1 MPEGLT
7 VPAWY
12 NDNNYINEKVNECN
26 NIKFGAVEGEEFT
39 PWTAETVRD
48 FIAGVNN
55 EASYSPWMGYDNF
68 VESGNAENCSPNPL
82 FNVMQ
87 YVTAKANQLNSLN
100 DGAGYG
106 DHANN
111 WTAQLV
117 LDYFNAHDITAWD
130 HFTTA
135 GQFEGVNP
143 SNAMDLS
150 EFLAKK
156 AAQCN
161 EMKFDNREDWDE
173 QAVLDYYQQHGINA
187 VMVAVSDSDPNVVAV
202 PEADQVT
209 PPVGITPWGMAT
221 MPVDV
226 ELTTGVDVMPSNDAP
241 INYVGTV
248 ANFNSTLNPNDQI
261 SGGNGNDKLTVN
273 MDGSWGGFENG
284 FVKDVPT
291 VNLVNGSEG
300 DTPFTWNAEGTTG
313 VDNYEIDGYVNLE
326 NLPQTGITVDYSNIN
341 NRGAGNALINFAST
355 GASDD
360 ALNINLGK
368 NVGWLNFQTSGV
380 ETITLNS
387 NDSAAS
393 LNTYA
398 DGMNNLVLKGD
409 AVYNIRTMTLT
420 TKSLDMSDLTSDGNF
435 VCLSRSE
442 GVNSIIGGS
451 GNDSVSVRNLT
462 PNAVIDGGD
471 GEDSVKLRS
480 SVGSFQWDMKN
491 VETLN
496 VAMAANLDI
505 EREPDANPAQAI
517 FLDGS
522 NTTGL
527 KTFGIAGGNGYAFE
541 SGAQT
546 DEARPIYFTNYK
558 MDQVDVKVT
567 GKNFVDLNIDTIK
580 NVTVNVGDGTA
591 NNEDLINGSV
601 TLLDAT
607 ALTIN
612 TTDNNAIAKSST
624 PFQAEVYAAK
634 ANNLT
639 LGTSQGSEIEITG
652 GDLSAVSNVAVSGYS
667 DVTID
672 EAAALGANAGSLRIT
687 NTQIGGVF
695 TADLAGNSAGNSS
708 LTYSGSSTNQVNL
721 TLDQN
726 YSSVNITTGVRDDV
740 LTLTVNPEG
749 QISSGTLKGTLG
761 EGNDTVIVNSSTG
774 SWTKAS
780 LDFSGLAG
788 VEKIQLNG
796 LTTQD
801 ARALVAN
808 GSIKLAE
815 GMTAGEVYGDYFAPS
830 DAEIEP
836 GVNYGNGGVTTFK
849 GTLDTSE
856 DVTIKGNSA
865 TGDAG
870 GAKIEFGGKNG
881 LNITNVGDLTINGG
895 SDTNSITGTP
905 TNITGDFIVNDAKG
919 TAADTINLTGISAT
933 GKVEIIAPEAGM
945 KNAFTATVA
954 QAGADININTNG
966 AASST
971 IGIVQPATGNVT
983 VAAQGEGKDA
993 VTLDKFEASKLEQ
1006 TLTITLNDKAQDT
1019 VTVADGTDLTGWTTS
1034 ITGAAITLA
1043 GKANLGDLSGITDST
1058 ISGGTLQLSGDL
1070 DLTKSSLNITSGVD
1084 IADGATVKVGS
1095 GFAASS
1101 VTGGTKNTGVL
1112 EIAGGTADDPAA
1124 LTGSISV
1131 QVQVDNGK
1139 FVSTKDLANFTGG
1152 IEGQEGATAAN
1163 AGTVI
1168 VTGTSNAVVLSDL
1181 NVQVADG
1188 AVLSVAGNKFG
1199 VTDGFDPFALSGAG
1213 ALKITTTD
1221 VTLNSTTPVIG
1232 TATLTIDDSITVS
1245 VAATDFATAITSDT
1259 IDGKGTLKFTG
1270 NGTAN
1275 IFSAGEDAA
1284 TFGDKLHIAVD
1295 TGATVNIGD
1304 VDALKTWVDQAAP
1317 NSISGAGTVQ
1327 FAGAADLSA
1336 FTNLP
1341 IANTATLST
1350 AGGDIT
1356 LGANIGGTP
1365 DFNLAGANNIIVD
1378 LDKGA
1383 DANTTTDLSG
1393 ITVTNFTGDVEVS
1406 LDGKDSVTL
1415 SNGNDI
1421 VTFNSTSA
1429 DVANGTKV
1437 ASFAAANDKIA
1448 LAGELAGF
1456 SYGADSKITTAVTD
1470 TPSAI
1475 GDPLANYKTL
1485 IDNTIYSLTDAGATA
1500 DTAAN
1505 IAKYFTERTDG
1516 KATTTTA
1523 NQGVLYLAADTDVV
1537 LAIKGADATT
1547 TNLWLVQNDATATVA
1562 ADEITLIG
1570 VVGGLGVDAVAATVF
1585 ESQASAGA

>member
-48 FIAGVNN
+48 FMAGVNN

-87 YVTAKANQLNSLN
+87 YVTAKAAQLNSLN

-387 NDSAAS
+387 NESAAS

-442 GVNSIIGGS
+442 GINSIIGGS

-546 DEARPIYFTNYK
+546 DKARPIYFTNYK

-591 NNEDLINGSV
+591 NNGDLINGSV

-612 TTDNNAIAKSST
+612 TTDNNAIATPST
-624 PFQAEVYAAK
+624 PFKAEVYAAK

-740 LTLTVNPEG
+740 LTLTVNPNG

-815 GMTAGEVYGDYFAPS
+815 GMTAGEVYGDSFAPS
-830 DAEIEP
+830 DAEIGP

-856 DVTIKGNSA
+856 DVTINGDSA

-881 LNITNVGDLTINGG
+881 LDIINVDNLTINGG
-895 SDTNSITGTP
+895 SDTNSITGTIASGKVQGNL
-905 TNITGDFIVNDAKG
+905 TIDNTASTVADAIGAAG
-919 TAADTINLTGISAT
+919 TAL
-933 GKVEIIAPEAGM
+933 
-945 KNAFTATVA
+945 
-954 QAGADININTNG
+954 
-966 AASST
+966 
-971 IGIVQPATGNVT
+971 T
-983 VAAQGEGKDA
+983 VAATGGVA
-993 VTLDKFEASKLEQ
+993 VTGNDVAESVFNLKVTQGA
-1006 TLTITLNDKAQDT
+1006 TATIDSGAANGATVEVAGVAGNVDVTTGAGNDT
-1019 VTVADGTDLTGWTTS
+1019 VTVAVPTQGNLDVSTGAGDDAINVSSEVQAQVPAARAAGQTLSFDGGEGTDTVTFQDKADLTGWGDAIFKNIETVGYDKTFTVDANQLGGAS
-1034 ITGAAITLA
+1034 ITSGENATKLTINDNITDMLDLSGVDKGTTEVTMGKGAQVTLGDAADTIVLGSGVDTPDALNVVIGSFAAGSAAGHDSISLDGFYSDFGFGTSVDYANHASGSASDGSNAAGTGEGSNASYDWEYTVATDGGSAITLQA
-1043 GKANLGDLSGITDST
+1043 SMNVTYQSLGSDNKIYVLDSGIVAENSAA
-1058 ISGGTLQLSGDL
+1058 
-1070 DLTKSSLNITSGVD
+1070 VAD
-1084 IADGATVKVGS
+1084 IFQG
-1095 GFAASS
+1095 SS
-1101 VTGGTKNTGVL
+1101 VGVIT
-1112 EIAGGTADDPAA
+1112 E
-1124 LTGSISV
+1124 S
-1131 QVQVDNGK
+1131 
-1139 FVSTKDLANFTGG
+1139 
-1152 IEGQEGATAAN
+1152 AT
-1163 AGTVI
+1163 
-1168 VTGTSNAVVLSDL
+1168 
-1181 NVQVADG
+1181 
-1188 AVLSVAGNKFG
+1188 
-1199 VTDGFDPFALSGAG
+1199 
-1213 ALKITTTD
+1213 
-1221 VTLNSTTPVIG
+1221 
-1232 TATLTIDDSITVS
+1232 
-1245 VAATDFATAITSDT
+1245 
-1259 IDGKGTLKFTG
+1259 
-1270 NGTAN
+1270 
-1275 IFSAGEDAA
+1275 
-1284 TFGDKLHIAVD
+1284 
-1295 TGATVNIGD
+1295 
-1304 VDALKTWVDQAAP
+1304 
-1317 NSISGAGTVQ
+1317 
-1327 FAGAADLSA
+1327 
-1336 FTNLP
+1336 
-1341 IANTATLST
+1341 
-1350 AGGDIT
+1350 
-1356 LGANIGGTP
+1356 
-1365 DFNLAGANNIIVD
+1365 
-1378 LDKGA
+1378 
-1383 DANTTTDLSG
+1383 
-1393 ITVTNFTGDVEVS
+1393 
-1406 LDGKDSVTL
+1406 
-1415 SNGNDI
+1415 
-1421 VTFNSTSA
+1421 
-1429 DVANGTKV
+1429 
-1437 ASFAAANDKIA
+1437 
-1448 LAGELAGF
+1448 
-1456 SYGADSKITTAVTD
+1456 
-1470 TPSAI
+1470 
-1475 GDPLANYKTL
+1475 
-1485 IDNTIYSLTDAGATA
+1485 AGATS
-1500 DTAAN
+1500 AAVEFDSGDN
-1505 IAKYFTERTDG
+1505 KG
-1516 KATTTTA
+1516 
-1523 NQGVLYLAADTDVV
+1523 LYLADGSDAIVGINNAD
-1537 LAIKGADATT
+1537 GG
-1547 TNLWLVQNDATATVA
+1547 TNLWYVSNGSTQGVDDLTVQ
-1562 ADEITLIG
+1562 LIG
-1570 VVGGLGVDAVAATVF
+1570 TLDGITNPTTLV
-1585 ESQASAGA
+1585 SANFA

>member
-39 PWTAETVRD
+39 PWTTETVRD
-48 FIAGVNN
+48 FMAGVNN

-87 YVTAKANQLNSLN
+87 YVAAKANQLNSLN

-150 EFLAKK
+150 EFLTKK

-161 EMKFDNREDWDE
+161 EMKFDNREDWNE
-173 QAVLDYYQQHGINA
+173 QAVLDYYQQHGLNA

-300 DTPFTWNAEGTTG
+300 DTPFTWNAGGTTG

-387 NDSAAS
+387 NESAAS

-505 EREPDANPAQAI
+505 EQEPDANPAQAI

-591 NNEDLINGSV
+591 NNGDLINGSV

-612 TTDNNAIAKSST
+612 TTDNNAIAMPST

-774 SWTKAS
+774 SWNKAS

-801 ARALVAN
+801 ARALVAD

-815 GMTAGEVYGDYFAPS
+815 GMTAGEVYGDSFAPS

-836 GVNYGNGGVTTFK
+836 GVNYGNGGETTFK
-849 GTLDTSE
+849 GPLDTSE
-856 DVTIKGNSA
+856 DVTINGDSA

-870 GAKIEFGGKNG
+870 GAFVNFGTGKND
-881 LNITNVGDLTINGG
+881 LNITNVGSLKINGG
-895 SDTNSITGTP
+895 SDTNTITGTP

-919 TAADTINLTGISAT
+919 TAADTINLTDIKAT

-971 IGIVQPATGNVT
+971 IGIVQPNAGNVT

-993 VTLDKFEASKLEQ
+993 VTLGTFAASVSKQE
-1006 TLTITLNDKAQDT
+1006 LTITLNDKAQDT
-1019 VTVADGTDLTGWTTS
+1019 VSVADGTDLTGWTTS

-1043 GKANLGDLSGITDST
+1043 GKANLGDLSGIADST

-1070 DLTKSSLNITSGVD
+1070 DLTESSLNITSGVD
-1084 IADGATVKVGS
+1084 IADGKTLTVGQGFAPEGAITGDGTLAVDGGTAEAPVDLSAVKVAADVALVINEGATVQVGANFGDASKAVGS
-1095 GFAASS
+1095 KAISGDGTLEFKADATAFETGSTISTNIKVDEGATLKLGVGWDGSYAKVISGPGAVQNGDGKAWDLIGDNALGFIGDNLTLNV
-1101 VTGGTKNTGVL
+1101 VTGGTGIKLGEVEATNVF
-1112 EIAGGTADDPAA
+1112 
-1124 LTGSISV
+1124 
-1131 QVQVDNGK
+1131 K
-1139 FVSTKDLANFTGG
+1139 VSGDGNV
-1152 IEGQEGATAAN
+1152 
-1163 AGTVI
+1163 TV
-1168 VTGTSNAVVLSDL
+1168 
-1181 NVQVADG
+1181 
-1188 AVLSVAGNKFG
+1188 
-1199 VTDGFDPFALSGAG
+1199 
-1213 ALKITTTD
+1213 
-1221 VTLNSTTPVIG
+1221 
-1232 TATLTIDDSITVS
+1232 
-1245 VAATDFATAITSDT
+1245 
-1259 IDGKGTLKFTG
+1259 
-1270 NGTAN
+1270 
-1275 IFSAGEDAA
+1275 
-1284 TFGDKLHIAVD
+1284 
-1295 TGATVNIGD
+1295 
-1304 VDALKTWVDQAAP
+1304 
-1317 NSISGAGTVQ
+1317 
-1327 FAGAADLSA
+1327 
-1336 FTNLP
+1336 
-1341 IANTATLST
+1341 
-1350 AGGDIT
+1350 
-1356 LGANIGGTP
+1356 
-1365 DFNLAGANNIIVD
+1365 
-1378 LDKGA
+1378 
-1383 DANTTTDLSG
+1383 DLSG
-1393 ITVTNFTGDVEVS
+1393 GTGETANLTGITANTSSSFTGTFNVS
-1406 LDGKDSVTL
+1406 MDQKDSVTL
-1415 SNGNDI
+1415 SDNAAEVITIAGSDLTGFDSADDALTVYGFGTGDTVKLAGALTGIAFDSTKGAAADAKTPVTVVDDKIYVLTGFEGDVTTTTLGDIFGNAKAFKYASSAADI
-1421 VTFNSTSA
+1421 VLAVAGDDSTSLYSVATSTSA
-1429 DVANGTKV
+1429 
-1437 ASFAAANDKIA
+1437 
-1448 LAGELAGF
+1448 
-1456 SYGADSKITTAVTD
+1456 VTD
-1470 TPSAI
+1470 VQLI
-1475 GDPLANYKTL
+1475 GTFNGMNVTVA
-1485 IDNTIYSLTDAGATA
+1485 DAG
-1500 DTAAN
+1500 N
-1505 IAKYFTERTDG
+1505 IF
-1516 KATTTTA
+1516 
-1523 NQGVLYLAADTDVV
+1523 V
-1537 LAIKGADATT
+1537 
-1547 TNLWLVQNDATATVA
+1547 
-1562 ADEITLIG
+1562 
-1570 VVGGLGVDAVAATVF
+1570 
-1585 ESQASAGA
+1585 S

>member
-1 MPEGLT
+1 MPLDIA
-7 VPAWY
+7 VPTWY
-12 NDNNYINEKVNECN
+12 NDDSYINEKVDECN
-26 NIKFGAVEGEEFT
+26 TIKFGAVEGEEFT
-39 PWTAETVRD
+39 PWTAASVRD
-48 FIAGVNN
+48 FLAAANG
-55 EASYSPWMGYDNF
+55 EADYQPWMGYANF
-68 VESGNAENCSPNPL
+68 VSNGNAENCSPNPL

-87 YVTAKANQLNSLN
+87 YVTAKAAQLNSLN

-150 EFLAKK
+150 EFLTKK

-161 EMKFDNREDWDE
+161 EMQFDNREDWDE

-387 NDSAAS
+387 NESAAS

-591 NNEDLINGSV
+591 NNVDLINGSV

-612 TTDNNAIAKSST
+612 TTDNNAIATPST

-815 GMTAGEVYGDYFAPS
+815 GMTAGEVYGDSFAPS

-836 GVNYGNGGVTTFK
+836 GVNYGNGGETTFK
-849 GTLDTSE
+849 GPLDTSE
-856 DVTIKGNSA
+856 DVTINGDSA

-870 GAKIEFGGKNG
+870 GAFVNFGTGKDD
-881 LNITNVGDLTINGG
+881 LNIKNVGSLTINGG

-983 VAAQGEGKDA
+983 VTAEGADKDA
-993 VTLDKFEASKLEQ
+993 VTLGTFAASDSKQE
-1006 TLTITLNDKAQDT
+1006 LTITLNDKAQDT
-1019 VTVADGTDLTGWTTS
+1019 VSVADGTDLTGWTTS

-1043 GKANLGDLSGITDST
+1043 GKANLGDLSGIADST

-1070 DLTKSSLNITSGVD
+1070 DLTKSSLNITSGVE
-1084 IADGATVKVGS
+1084 IADGKTLTVGQ
-1095 GFAASS
+1095 GFAPEGAI
-1101 VTGGTKNTGVL
+1101 TGDGTLAV
-1112 EIAGGTADDPAA
+1112 AGGTAEAPVDLSKA
-1124 LTGSISV
+1124 TSIDVEV
-1131 QVQVDNGK
+1131 QVNNGA
-1139 FVSTKDLANFTGG
+1139 FLAGDLADFATKG
-1152 IEGQEGATAAN
+1152 ITGQEGATAAN
-1163 AGTVI
+1163 AGTVVI
-1168 VTGTSNAVVLSDL
+1168 NAASDAGTTAVSGVKVEIASEGNLK
-1181 NVQVADG
+1181 VAQD
-1188 AVLSVAGNKFG
+1188 NFM
-1199 VTDGFDPFALSGAG
+1199 TDGSFNPLALSGDGKLTITDSALNLSDGTLANDFFGNLTVIDTAGITLGKANSGMTMKVGAGTSVTANLDAAG
-1213 ALKITTTD
+1213 AGTYDFSKITKGEGADGTFNLALDDEAAQT
-1221 VTLNSTTPVIG
+1221 VTLSGMNDVVTFTSTATDKASTVSGWAEGDQIG
-1232 TATLTIDDSITVS
+1232 TASGS
-1245 VAATDFATAITSDT
+1245 SFNGFSYKAALSDPVTA
-1259 IDGKGTLKFTG
+1259 
-1270 NGTAN
+1270 A
-1275 IFSAGEDAA
+1275 
-1284 TFGDKLHIAVD
+1284 IAVD
-1295 TGATVNIGD
+1295 AF
-1304 VDALKTWVDQAAP
+1304 K
-1317 NSISGAGTVQ
+1317 
-1327 FAGAADLSA
+1327 ADS
-1336 FTNLP
+1336 
-1341 IANTATLST
+1341 
-1350 AGGDIT
+1350 
-1356 LGANIGGTP
+1356 
-1365 DFNLAGANNIIVD
+1365 NNN
-1378 LDKGA
+1378 K
-1383 DANTTTDLSG
+1383 
-1393 ITVTNFTGDVEVS
+1393 
-1406 LDGKDSVTL
+1406 
-1415 SNGNDI
+1415 
-1421 VTFNSTSA
+1421 
-1429 DVANGTKV
+1429 
-1437 ASFAAANDKIA
+1437 FAATYRQVH
-1448 LAGELAGF
+1448 EHW
-1456 SYGADSKITTAVTD
+1456 
-1470 TPSAI
+1470 
-1475 GDPLANYKTL
+1475 L
-1485 IDNTIYSLTDAGATA
+1485 IMEYI
-1500 DTAAN
+1500 
-1505 IAKYFTERTDG
+1505 I
-1516 KATTTTA
+1516 
-1523 NQGVLYLAADTDVV
+1523 
-1537 LAIKGADATT
+1537 
-1547 TNLWLVQNDATATVA
+1547 
-1562 ADEITLIG
+1562 
-1570 VVGGLGVDAVAATVF
+1570 
-1585 ESQASAGA
+1585 

>member
-39 PWTAETVRD
+39 PWTTETVRD
-48 FIAGVNN
+48 FMAGVNN

-87 YVTAKANQLNSLN
+87 YVTAKAAQLNSLN

-150 EFLAKK
+150 EFLTKK

-161 EMKFDNREDWDE
+161 EMQFDNREDWDE

-387 NDSAAS
+387 NESAAS

-398 DGMNNLVLKGD
+398 GGMNNLVLKGD

-505 EREPDANPAQAI
+505 EEEPDANPAQAI

-546 DEARPIYFTNYK
+546 KEARPIYFTNYK

-591 NNEDLINGSV
+591 NNGDLINGSV

-612 TTDNNAIAKSST
+612 TTDNNAIATPST

-672 EAAALGANAGSLRIT
+672 ETAALGANAGSLRIT

-815 GMTAGEVYGDYFAPS
+815 GMTAGEVYGDSFAPS

-836 GVNYGNGGVTTFK
+836 GVNYGNGGETTFK
-849 GTLDTSE
+849 GPLDTSE
-856 DVTIKGNSA
+856 DVTINGDSA

-870 GAKIEFGGKNG
+870 GAFVNFGTGKND
-881 LNITNVGDLTINGG
+881 LNITNVGSLKINGG
-895 SDTNSITGTP
+895 SDTNTITGTP

-919 TAADTINLTGISAT
+919 TAADTINLTDIKAT

-971 IGIVQPATGNVT
+971 IGIVQPNAGNVT

-993 VTLDKFEASKLEQ
+993 VTLGTFAASVSNQE
-1006 TLTITLNDKAQDT
+1006 LTITLNDKAQDT
-1019 VTVADGTDLTGWTTS
+1019 VSVADGTNLTGWKTS
-1034 ITGAAITLA
+1034 ITGANITLA
-1043 GKANLGDLSGITDST
+1043 GKANLGDLIGIADST

-1070 DLTKSSLNITSGVD
+1070 DLTESSLNITSGVD
-1084 IADGATVKVGS
+1084 IADGKTLTVGQGFAPEGAITGDGTLAVDGGTAEAPVDLSAVKVAADVALVINEGATVQVGANFGDASKAVGS
-1095 GFAASS
+1095 KAISGDGTLEFKADATAFETGSTISTNIKVDEGATLKLGVGWDGSYAKVISGPGAVQNGDGKAWDLIGDNALGFIGDNLTLNV
-1101 VTGGTKNTGVL
+1101 VTGGTGIKLGEVEATNVF
-1112 EIAGGTADDPAA
+1112 
-1124 LTGSISV
+1124 
-1131 QVQVDNGK
+1131 K
-1139 FVSTKDLANFTGG
+1139 VSGDGNV
-1152 IEGQEGATAAN
+1152 
-1163 AGTVI
+1163 TV
-1168 VTGTSNAVVLSDL
+1168 
-1181 NVQVADG
+1181 
-1188 AVLSVAGNKFG
+1188 
-1199 VTDGFDPFALSGAG
+1199 
-1213 ALKITTTD
+1213 
-1221 VTLNSTTPVIG
+1221 
-1232 TATLTIDDSITVS
+1232 
-1245 VAATDFATAITSDT
+1245 
-1259 IDGKGTLKFTG
+1259 
-1270 NGTAN
+1270 
-1275 IFSAGEDAA
+1275 
-1284 TFGDKLHIAVD
+1284 
-1295 TGATVNIGD
+1295 
-1304 VDALKTWVDQAAP
+1304 
-1317 NSISGAGTVQ
+1317 
-1327 FAGAADLSA
+1327 
-1336 FTNLP
+1336 
-1341 IANTATLST
+1341 
-1350 AGGDIT
+1350 
-1356 LGANIGGTP
+1356 
-1365 DFNLAGANNIIVD
+1365 
-1378 LDKGA
+1378 
-1383 DANTTTDLSG
+1383 DLSG
-1393 ITVTNFTGDVEVS
+1393 GTGETANLTGITANTSSSFTGTFNVS
-1406 LDGKDSVTL
+1406 MDQKDSVTL
-1415 SNGNDI
+1415 SDNAAEVITIAGSDLTGFDSADDALTVYGFGTGDTVKLAGALTGIAFDSTKGAAADAKTPVTVVDDKIYVLTGFEGDVTTTTLGDIFGNAKAFKYASSAADI
-1421 VTFNSTSA
+1421 VLAVAGDDSTSLYSVATSTSA
-1429 DVANGTKV
+1429 
-1437 ASFAAANDKIA
+1437 
-1448 LAGELAGF
+1448 
-1456 SYGADSKITTAVTD
+1456 VTD
-1470 TPSAI
+1470 VQLI
-1475 GDPLANYKTL
+1475 GTFNGMNVTVA
-1485 IDNTIYSLTDAGATA
+1485 DAG
-1500 DTAAN
+1500 N
-1505 IAKYFTERTDG
+1505 IF
-1516 KATTTTA
+1516 
-1523 NQGVLYLAADTDVV
+1523 V
-1537 LAIKGADATT
+1537 
-1547 TNLWLVQNDATATVA
+1547 
-1562 ADEITLIG
+1562 
-1570 VVGGLGVDAVAATVF
+1570 
-1585 ESQASAGA
+1585 S

>member
-1 MPEGLT
+1 MPLDIA
-7 VPAWY
+7 VPTWY
-12 NDNNYINEKVNECN
+12 NDDSYINEKVDECN
-26 NIKFGAVEGEEFT
+26 TIKFGAVEGEEFT
-39 PWTAETVRD
+39 PWTADSVRD
-48 FIAGVNN
+48 FMAGVNN

-87 YVTAKANQLNSLN
+87 YVAAKANQLNSLN

-150 EFLAKK
+150 EFLTKK

-161 EMKFDNREDWDE
+161 EMKFDNREDWNE
-173 QAVLDYYQQHGINA
+173 QAVLDYYQQHGLNA

-387 NDSAAS
+387 NESAAS

-505 EREPDANPAQAI
+505 EQEPDANPAQAI

-591 NNEDLINGSV
+591 NNGDLINGSV

-612 TTDNNAIAKSST
+612 TTDNNAIATPST

-672 EAAALGANAGSLRIT
+672 ETAALGANAGSLRIT

-774 SWTKAS
+774 SWNKAS

-815 GMTAGEVYGDYFAPS
+815 GMTAGEVYGDSFAPS

-836 GVNYGNGGVTTFK
+836 GVNYGNGGETTFK
-849 GTLDTSE
+849 GPLDTSE
-856 DVTIKGNSA
+856 DVTINGDSA

-870 GAKIEFGGKNG
+870 GAFVNFGTGKND
-881 LNITNVGDLTINGG
+881 LNITNVGSLKINGG
-895 SDTNSITGTP
+895 SDTNTITGTP

-919 TAADTINLTGISAT
+919 TAADTINLTDIKAT

-971 IGIVQPATGNVT
+971 IGIVQPNAGNVT

-993 VTLDKFEASKLEQ
+993 VTLGTFAASVSKQE
-1006 TLTITLNDKAQDT
+1006 LTITLNDKAQDT
-1019 VTVADGTDLTGWTTS
+1019 VSVADGTDLTGWTTS

-1043 GKANLGDLSGITDST
+1043 GKANLGDLSGIADST

-1070 DLTKSSLNITSGVD
+1070 DLTESSLNITSGVD
-1084 IADGATVKVGS
+1084 IADGKTLTVGQGFAPEGAITGDGTLAVDGGTAEAPVDLSAVKVAADVALVINEGATVQVGANFGDASKAVGS
-1095 GFAASS
+1095 KAISGDGTLEFKADATAFETGSTISTNIKVDEGATLKLGVGWDGSYAKVISGPGAVQNGDGKAWDLIGDNALGFIGDNLTLNV
-1101 VTGGTKNTGVL
+1101 VTGGTGIKLGEVEATNVF
-1112 EIAGGTADDPAA
+1112 
-1124 LTGSISV
+1124 
-1131 QVQVDNGK
+1131 K
-1139 FVSTKDLANFTGG
+1139 VSGDGNV
-1152 IEGQEGATAAN
+1152 
-1163 AGTVI
+1163 TV
-1168 VTGTSNAVVLSDL
+1168 
-1181 NVQVADG
+1181 
-1188 AVLSVAGNKFG
+1188 
-1199 VTDGFDPFALSGAG
+1199 
-1213 ALKITTTD
+1213 
-1221 VTLNSTTPVIG
+1221 
-1232 TATLTIDDSITVS
+1232 
-1245 VAATDFATAITSDT
+1245 
-1259 IDGKGTLKFTG
+1259 
-1270 NGTAN
+1270 
-1275 IFSAGEDAA
+1275 
-1284 TFGDKLHIAVD
+1284 
-1295 TGATVNIGD
+1295 
-1304 VDALKTWVDQAAP
+1304 
-1317 NSISGAGTVQ
+1317 
-1327 FAGAADLSA
+1327 
-1336 FTNLP
+1336 
-1341 IANTATLST
+1341 
-1350 AGGDIT
+1350 
-1356 LGANIGGTP
+1356 
-1365 DFNLAGANNIIVD
+1365 
-1378 LDKGA
+1378 
-1383 DANTTTDLSG
+1383 DLSG
-1393 ITVTNFTGDVEVS
+1393 GTGETANLTGITANTSSSFTGTFNVS
-1406 LDGKDSVTL
+1406 MDQKDSVTL
-1415 SNGNDI
+1415 SDNAAEVITIAGSDLTGFDSADDALTVYGFGTGDTVKLAGALTGIAFDSTKGAAADAKTPVTVVDDKIYVLTGFEGDVTTTTLGDIFGNAKVFKYASSAADI
-1421 VTFNSTSA
+1421 VLAVAGDDSTSLYSVATSTSA
-1429 DVANGTKV
+1429 
-1437 ASFAAANDKIA
+1437 
-1448 LAGELAGF
+1448 
-1456 SYGADSKITTAVTD
+1456 VTD
-1470 TPSAI
+1470 VQLI
-1475 GDPLANYKTL
+1475 GTFNGMNVTVA
-1485 IDNTIYSLTDAGATA
+1485 DAG
-1500 DTAAN
+1500 N
-1505 IAKYFTERTDG
+1505 IF
-1516 KATTTTA
+1516 
-1523 NQGVLYLAADTDVV
+1523 V
-1537 LAIKGADATT
+1537 
-1547 TNLWLVQNDATATVA
+1547 
-1562 ADEITLIG
+1562 
-1570 VVGGLGVDAVAATVF
+1570 
-1585 ESQASAGA
+1585 S

>member
-48 FIAGVNN
+48 FMAGVNN

-87 YVTAKANQLNSLN
+87 YVTAKAAQLNSLN

-150 EFLAKK
+150 EFLTKK

-161 EMKFDNREDWDE
+161 EMQFDNREDWDE

-387 NDSAAS
+387 NESAAS

-505 EREPDANPAQAI
+505 EEEPNANPAQAI

-591 NNEDLINGSV
+591 NNGDLINGSV

-612 TTDNNAIAKSST
+612 TTDNNAIATPST

-740 LTLTVNPEG
+740 LTLTVDPNG

-774 SWTKAS
+774 SWDKAS

-815 GMTAGEVYGDYFAPS
+815 GMTAGEVYGDSFAPS
-830 DAEIEP
+830 DAEIGP
-836 GVNYGNGGVTTFK
+836 GVNYGNGGETTFK
-849 GTLDTSE
+849 GPLDTSE
-856 DVTIKGNSA
+856 DVTINGDSA

-870 GAKIEFGGKNG
+870 GAFVNFGTGKDD
-881 LNITNVGDLTINGG
+881 LNIKNVGSLTINGG

-971 IGIVQPATGNVT
+971 IGIVQPTTGNVT

-1019 VTVADGTDLTGWTTS
+1019 VTVAADTDLTGWTTS

-1084 IADGATVKVGS
+1084 IADGKTLTVGQGFAPEGAITGDGTIEIASGNADWSDASITVANVMIDEGATLQANVTKLADGAISGDGTFIFDDTTKFADVSAKFGEGFDHFAIADTKTLTFTGDEITGKSFDLSGPGSVVVDDADESAAGSINLGTIVLGTGDNALAGFEVNLGASDTVSLGTGAEEIVINGSDVNLNDFAVGS
-1095 GFAASS
+1095 DTIQLSGDYSAFGSEDWATAASAGDVS
-1101 VTGGTKNTGVL
+1101 LLSAGADTSGSATAQAFENGKLYVLADFASLDAASQITAMFATAATLEVSTAATKDSAACNEELNAFADKYYLASGSDAMLLTGKEGTYKLWYIDNDNGGGVAES
-1112 EIAGGTADDPAA
+1112 EITLVGTFNTADDAA
-1124 LTGSISV
+1124 LT
-1131 QVQVDNGK
+1131 
-1139 FVSTKDLANFTGG
+1139 
-1152 IEGQEGATAAN
+1152 AAC
-1163 AGTVI
+1163 
-1168 VTGTSNAVVLSDL
+1168 
-1181 NVQVADG
+1181 
-1188 AVLSVAGNKFG
+1188 
-1199 VTDGFDPFALSGAG
+1199 FAAG
-1213 ALKITTTD
+1213 A
-1221 VTLNSTTPVIG
+1221 
-1232 TATLTIDDSITVS
+1232 
-1245 VAATDFATAITSDT
+1245 
-1259 IDGKGTLKFTG
+1259 
-1270 NGTAN
+1270 
-1275 IFSAGEDAA
+1275 
-1284 TFGDKLHIAVD
+1284 
-1295 TGATVNIGD
+1295 
-1304 VDALKTWVDQAAP
+1304 
-1317 NSISGAGTVQ
+1317 
-1327 FAGAADLSA
+1327 
-1336 FTNLP
+1336 
-1341 IANTATLST
+1341 
-1350 AGGDIT
+1350 
-1356 LGANIGGTP
+1356 
-1365 DFNLAGANNIIVD
+1365 
-1378 LDKGA
+1378 
-1383 DANTTTDLSG
+1383 
-1393 ITVTNFTGDVEVS
+1393 
-1406 LDGKDSVTL
+1406 
-1415 SNGNDI
+1415 
-1421 VTFNSTSA
+1421 
-1429 DVANGTKV
+1429 
-1437 ASFAAANDKIA
+1437 
-1448 LAGELAGF
+1448 
-1456 SYGADSKITTAVTD
+1456 
-1470 TPSAI
+1470 
-1475 GDPLANYKTL
+1475 
-1485 IDNTIYSLTDAGATA
+1485 
-1500 DTAAN
+1500 
-1505 IAKYFTERTDG
+1505 
-1516 KATTTTA
+1516 
-1523 NQGVLYLAADTDVV
+1523 
-1537 LAIKGADATT
+1537 
-1547 TNLWLVQNDATATVA
+1547 
-1562 ADEITLIG
+1562 
-1570 VVGGLGVDAVAATVF
+1570 
-1585 ESQASAGA
+1585 

>member
-48 FIAGVNN
+48 FMAGVNN

-87 YVTAKANQLNSLN
+87 YVTAKAAQLNSLN

-150 EFLAKK
+150 EFLTKK

-161 EMKFDNREDWDE
+161 EMQFDNREDWDE
-173 QAVLDYYQQHGINA
+173 QAVLDYYQQHGLNA

-387 NDSAAS
+387 NESAAS

-442 GVNSIIGGS
+442 GINSIIGGS

-505 EREPDANPAQAI
+505 EEEPNANPAQAI

-591 NNEDLINGSV
+591 NNGDLINGSV

-612 TTDNNAIAKSST
+612 TTDNNAIATPST

-815 GMTAGEVYGDYFAPS
+815 GMTAGEVYGDSFAPS
-830 DAEIEP
+830 DAEIGP
-836 GVNYGNGGVTTFK
+836 GVNYGNGGETTFK
-849 GTLDTSE
+849 GPLDTSE
-856 DVTIKGNSA
+856 DVTINGDSA

-870 GAKIEFGGKNG
+870 GAFVNFGTGKDD
-881 LNITNVGDLTINGG
+881 LNIKNVGSLTINGG

-971 IGIVQPATGNVT
+971 IGIVQPTTGNVT

-1019 VTVADGTDLTGWTTS
+1019 VTVAADTDLTGWTTS

-1084 IADGATVKVGS
+1084 IADGKTLTVGQGFAPEGAITGDGTIEIASGNADWSDASITVANVMIDEGATLQANVTKLADGAISGDGTFIFDDTTKFADVSAKFGEGFDHFAIADTKTLTFTGDEITGKSFDLSGPGSVVVDDADESAAGSINLGTIVLGTGDNALAGFEVNLGASDTVSLGTGAEEIVINGSDVNLNDFAVGS
-1095 GFAASS
+1095 DTIQLSGDYSAFGSEDWATAASAGDVS
-1101 VTGGTKNTGVL
+1101 LLSAGADTSGSATAQAFENGKLYVLADFASLDAASQITAMFATAATLEVSTAASKDSAACNEELNAFADKYYLASGSDAMLLTGKEGTYKLWYIDNDKGGGVAES
-1112 EIAGGTADDPAA
+1112 EITLVGTFNTADDAA
-1124 LTGSISV
+1124 LT
-1131 QVQVDNGK
+1131 
-1139 FVSTKDLANFTGG
+1139 
-1152 IEGQEGATAAN
+1152 AAC
-1163 AGTVI
+1163 
-1168 VTGTSNAVVLSDL
+1168 
-1181 NVQVADG
+1181 
-1188 AVLSVAGNKFG
+1188 
-1199 VTDGFDPFALSGAG
+1199 FAAG
-1213 ALKITTTD
+1213 A
-1221 VTLNSTTPVIG
+1221 
-1232 TATLTIDDSITVS
+1232 
-1245 VAATDFATAITSDT
+1245 
-1259 IDGKGTLKFTG
+1259 
-1270 NGTAN
+1270 
-1275 IFSAGEDAA
+1275 
-1284 TFGDKLHIAVD
+1284 
-1295 TGATVNIGD
+1295 
-1304 VDALKTWVDQAAP
+1304 
-1317 NSISGAGTVQ
+1317 
-1327 FAGAADLSA
+1327 
-1336 FTNLP
+1336 
-1341 IANTATLST
+1341 
-1350 AGGDIT
+1350 
-1356 LGANIGGTP
+1356 
-1365 DFNLAGANNIIVD
+1365 
-1378 LDKGA
+1378 
-1383 DANTTTDLSG
+1383 
-1393 ITVTNFTGDVEVS
+1393 
-1406 LDGKDSVTL
+1406 
-1415 SNGNDI
+1415 
-1421 VTFNSTSA
+1421 
-1429 DVANGTKV
+1429 
-1437 ASFAAANDKIA
+1437 
-1448 LAGELAGF
+1448 
-1456 SYGADSKITTAVTD
+1456 
-1470 TPSAI
+1470 
-1475 GDPLANYKTL
+1475 
-1485 IDNTIYSLTDAGATA
+1485 
-1500 DTAAN
+1500 
-1505 IAKYFTERTDG
+1505 
-1516 KATTTTA
+1516 
-1523 NQGVLYLAADTDVV
+1523 
-1537 LAIKGADATT
+1537 
-1547 TNLWLVQNDATATVA
+1547 
-1562 ADEITLIG
+1562 
-1570 VVGGLGVDAVAATVF
+1570 
-1585 ESQASAGA
+1585 

>member
-26 NIKFGAVEGEEFT
+26 TIKFGAVEGEEFT
-39 PWTAETVRD
+39 PWTADSVRD
-48 FIAGVNN
+48 FMAGVNN

-87 YVTAKANQLNSLN
+87 YVAAKANQLNSLN

-150 EFLAKK
+150 EFLTKK

-161 EMKFDNREDWDE
+161 EMKFDNREDWNE
-173 QAVLDYYQQHGINA
+173 QAVLDYYQQHGLNA

-300 DTPFTWNAEGTTG
+300 DTPFTWNAGGTTG

-387 NDSAAS
+387 NESAAS

-505 EREPDANPAQAI
+505 EQEPDANPAQAI

-591 NNEDLINGSV
+591 NNGDLINGSV

-612 TTDNNAIAKSST
+612 TTDNNAIAMPST

-801 ARALVAN
+801 ARALVAD

-815 GMTAGEVYGDYFAPS
+815 GMTAGEVYGDSFAPS

-836 GVNYGNGGVTTFK
+836 GENYGNGGVTTFK
-849 GTLDTSE
+849 GPLDTSE
-856 DVTIKGNSA
+856 DVTINGNSA

-870 GAKIEFGGKNG
+870 GAFVNFGTGKND
-881 LNITNVGDLTINGG
+881 LNITNVGSLKINGG
-895 SDTNSITGTP
+895 SDTNTITGTP

-919 TAADTINLTGISAT
+919 TAADTINLTDIKAT

-971 IGIVQPATGNVT
+971 IGIVQPNAGNVT

-993 VTLDKFEASKLEQ
+993 VTLGTFAASVSNQE
-1006 TLTITLNDKAQDT
+1006 LTITLNDKAQDT
-1019 VTVADGTDLTGWTTS
+1019 VSVADGTNLTGWKTS
-1034 ITGAAITLA
+1034 ITGANITLA
-1043 GKANLGDLSGITDST
+1043 GKANLGDLSGIADST

-1070 DLTKSSLNITSGVD
+1070 DLTESSLNITSGVD
-1084 IADGATVKVGS
+1084 IADGKTLTVGQGFAPEGAITGDGTLAVDGGTAEAPVDLSAVKVAADVALVINEGATVQVGANFGDASKAVGS
-1095 GFAASS
+1095 KAISGDGTLEFKADATAFETGSTISTNIKVDEGATLKLGVGWDGSYAKVISGPGAVQNGDGKAWDLIGDNALGFIGDNLTLNV
-1101 VTGGTKNTGVL
+1101 VTGGTGIKLGEVEATNVF
-1112 EIAGGTADDPAA
+1112 
-1124 LTGSISV
+1124 
-1131 QVQVDNGK
+1131 K
-1139 FVSTKDLANFTGG
+1139 VSGDGNV
-1152 IEGQEGATAAN
+1152 
-1163 AGTVI
+1163 TV
-1168 VTGTSNAVVLSDL
+1168 
-1181 NVQVADG
+1181 
-1188 AVLSVAGNKFG
+1188 
-1199 VTDGFDPFALSGAG
+1199 
-1213 ALKITTTD
+1213 
-1221 VTLNSTTPVIG
+1221 
-1232 TATLTIDDSITVS
+1232 
-1245 VAATDFATAITSDT
+1245 
-1259 IDGKGTLKFTG
+1259 
-1270 NGTAN
+1270 
-1275 IFSAGEDAA
+1275 
-1284 TFGDKLHIAVD
+1284 
-1295 TGATVNIGD
+1295 
-1304 VDALKTWVDQAAP
+1304 
-1317 NSISGAGTVQ
+1317 
-1327 FAGAADLSA
+1327 
-1336 FTNLP
+1336 
-1341 IANTATLST
+1341 
-1350 AGGDIT
+1350 
-1356 LGANIGGTP
+1356 
-1365 DFNLAGANNIIVD
+1365 
-1378 LDKGA
+1378 
-1383 DANTTTDLSG
+1383 DLSG
-1393 ITVTNFTGDVEVS
+1393 GTGETANLTGITANTSSSFTGTFNVS
-1406 LDGKDSVTL
+1406 MDQKDSVTL
-1415 SNGNDI
+1415 SDNAAEVITIAGSDLTGFDSADDALTVYGFGTGDTVKLAGALTGIAFDSTKGAAADAKTPVTVVDDKIYVLTGFEGDVTTTTLGDIFGNAKAFKYASSAADI
-1421 VTFNSTSA
+1421 VLAVAGDDSTSLYSVATSTSA
-1429 DVANGTKV
+1429 
-1437 ASFAAANDKIA
+1437 
-1448 LAGELAGF
+1448 
-1456 SYGADSKITTAVTD
+1456 VTD
-1470 TPSAI
+1470 VQLI
-1475 GDPLANYKTL
+1475 GTFNGMNVTVA
-1485 IDNTIYSLTDAGATA
+1485 DAG
-1500 DTAAN
+1500 N
-1505 IAKYFTERTDG
+1505 IF
-1516 KATTTTA
+1516 
-1523 NQGVLYLAADTDVV
+1523 V
-1537 LAIKGADATT
+1537 
-1547 TNLWLVQNDATATVA
+1547 
-1562 ADEITLIG
+1562 
-1570 VVGGLGVDAVAATVF
+1570 
-1585 ESQASAGA
+1585 S

>member
-48 FIAGVNN
+48 FMAGVNN

-87 YVTAKANQLNSLN
+87 YVTAKAAQLNSLN

-161 EMKFDNREDWDE
+161 EMQFDNREDWDE

-387 NDSAAS
+387 NESAAS

-505 EREPDANPAQAI
+505 EQEPDANPAQAI

-591 NNEDLINGSV
+591 NNGDLINGSV

-612 TTDNNAIAKSST
+612 TTDNNAIATPST

-815 GMTAGEVYGDYFAPS
+815 GMTAGEVYGDSFAPS

-836 GVNYGNGGVTTFK
+836 GVNYGNGGETTFK
-849 GTLDTSE
+849 GPLDTSE
-856 DVTIKGNSA
+856 DVTINGDSA

-870 GAKIEFGGKNG
+870 GAFVNFGTGKDD
-881 LNITNVGDLTINGG
+881 LNIKNVGSLTINGG

-919 TAADTINLTGISAT
+919 TAADTINLTDIKAT

-971 IGIVQPATGNVT
+971 IGIVQPNAGNVT

-993 VTLDKFEASKLEQ
+993 VTLGTFAASVSKQE
-1006 TLTITLNDKAQDT
+1006 LTITLNDKAQDT
-1019 VTVADGTDLTGWTTS
+1019 VSVADGTDLTGWTTS

-1084 IADGATVKVGS
+1084 IAASKTLTVGQ
-1095 GFAASS
+1095 GFAPEGAI
-1101 VTGGTKNTGVL
+1101 TGDGTI
-1112 EIAGGTADDPAA
+1112 EIASGNADWSGA
-1124 LTGSISV
+1124 SITV
-1131 QVQVDNGK
+1131 
-1139 FVSTKDLANFTGG
+1139 ANVM
-1152 IEGQEGATAAN
+1152 IDEGATLQAN
-1163 AGTVI
+1163 LTK
-1168 VTGTSNAVVLSDL
+1168 L
-1181 NVQVADG
+1181 ADG
-1188 AVLSVAGNKFG
+1188 AISGDGTFIFDDTTKFADVSAKFG
-1199 VTDGFDPFALSGAG
+1199 EGFDHFAIADT
-1213 ALKITTTD
+1213 K
-1221 VTLNSTTPVIG
+1221 
-1232 TATLTIDDSITVS
+1232 TLT
-1245 VAATDFATAITSDT
+1245 
-1259 IDGKGTLKFTG
+1259 
-1270 NGTAN
+1270 
-1275 IFSAGEDAA
+1275 
-1284 TFGDKLHIAVD
+1284 
-1295 TGATVNIGD
+1295 
-1304 VDALKTWVDQAAP
+1304 
-1317 NSISGAGTVQ
+1317 
-1327 FAGAADLSA
+1327 
-1336 FTNLP
+1336 
-1341 IANTATLST
+1341 
-1350 AGGDIT
+1350 
-1356 LGANIGGTP
+1356 
-1365 DFNLAGANNIIVD
+1365 
-1378 LDKGA
+1378 
-1383 DANTTTDLSG
+1383 
-1393 ITVTNFTGDVEVS
+1393 FTGD
-1406 LDGKDSVTL
+1406 
-1415 SNGNDI
+1415 
-1421 VTFNSTSA
+1421 
-1429 DVANGTKV
+1429 
-1437 ASFAAANDKIA
+1437 
-1448 LAGELAGF
+1448 
-1456 SYGADSKITTAVTD
+1456 
-1470 TPSAI
+1470 
-1475 GDPLANYKTL
+1475 
-1485 IDNTIYSLTDAGATA
+1485 
-1500 DTAAN
+1500 
-1505 IAKYFTERTDG
+1505 
-1516 KATTTTA
+1516 
-1523 NQGVLYLAADTDVV
+1523 
-1537 LAIKGADATT
+1537 
-1547 TNLWLVQNDATATVA
+1547 
-1562 ADEITLIG
+1562 EITG
-1570 VVGGLGVDAVAATVF
+1570 KNF
-1585 ESQASAGA
+1585 EL

>member
-26 NIKFGAVEGEEFT
+26 TIKFGAVEGEEFT
-39 PWTAETVRD
+39 PWTADSVRD

-87 YVTAKANQLNSLN
+87 YVAAKANQLNSLN

-173 QAVLDYYQQHGINA
+173 QAVLDYYQQHGLNA

-387 NDSAAS
+387 NESAAS

-505 EREPDANPAQAI
+505 EQEPDANPAQAI

-591 NNEDLINGSV
+591 NNGDLINGSV

-612 TTDNNAIAKSST
+612 TTDNNAIAMPST

-815 GMTAGEVYGDYFAPS
+815 GMTAGEVYGDSFAPS

-836 GVNYGNGGVTTFK
+836 GVNYGNGGETTFK
-849 GTLDTSE
+849 GPLDTSE
-856 DVTIKGNSA
+856 DVTINGDSA

-870 GAKIEFGGKNG
+870 GAFVNFGTGKND
-881 LNITNVGDLTINGG
+881 LNITNVGSLKINGG

-933 GKVEIIAPEAGM
+933 GAVNIQAPEAGVT
-945 KNAFTATVA
+945 KFDVSVANAASATLNAGNTANATMSVAGVDGGVSLTAGDNGSTMSVTATSEV
-954 QAGADININTNG
+954 QPDSISMKAGA
-966 AASST
+966 
-971 IGIVQPATGNVT
+971 GN
-983 VAAQGEGKDA
+983 
-993 VTLDKFEASKLEQ
+993 
-1006 TLTITLNDKAQDT
+1006 DT
-1019 VTVADGTDLTGWTTS
+1019 VTLTGIEAADEGTNPVLSVDLGDGKNSLTVIDGTNLTGWKTS
-1034 ITGAAITLA
+1034 ITGANITLA

-1070 DLTKSSLNITSGVD
+1070 DLTKSSLNITSGVE
-1084 IADGATVKVGS
+1084 IAASKTLTVGQ
-1095 GFAASS
+1095 GFAPEGAI
-1101 VTGGTKNTGVL
+1101 TGDGTLAV
-1112 EIAGGTADDPAA
+1112 AGGTAEAPVDLSKA
-1124 LTGSISV
+1124 TSIGVEV
-1131 QVQVDNGK
+1131 QVNKGA
-1139 FVSTKDLANFTGG
+1139 FLAGDLAGFAAKG
-1152 IEGQEGATAAN
+1152 ITGQEGATAAN
-1163 AGTVI
+1163 AGTVVI
-1168 VTGTSNAVVLSDL
+1168 NAASEAGTTAVSGVKVEIASEGNLKVAQDTFM
-1181 NVQVADG
+1181 ADG
-1188 AVLSVAGNKFG
+1188 SFNPL
-1199 VTDGFDPFALSGAG
+1199 ALSGDGKLTITSALDLSGAAYATGSFFGDLTVIDTAGITLGKANSGMTMKVGAGTSVTANLDAAG
-1213 ALKITTTD
+1213 AGTYDFSKITMGEGADGTFNLALDDEAAQT
-1221 VTLNSTTPVIG
+1221 VTLSGMNDVVTFTSTATDKASTVSGWAEGDKIG
-1232 TATLTIDDSITVS
+1232 TASGS
-1245 VAATDFATAITSDT
+1245 SF
-1259 IDGKGTLKFTG
+1259 
-1270 NGTAN
+1270 NG
-1275 IFSAGEDAA
+1275 FSYEDALSDPVTA
-1284 TFGDKLHIAVD
+1284 AIAVD
-1295 TGATVNIGD
+1295 AFKADSN
-1304 VDALKTWVDQAAP
+1304 
-1317 NSISGAGTVQ
+1317 NSNK
-1327 FAGAADLSA
+1327 F
-1336 FTNLP
+1336 
-1341 IANTATLST
+1341 TATYDKFTTLADNGIYNIT
-1350 AGGDIT
+1350 ATG
-1356 LGANIGGTP
+1356 
-1365 DFNLAGANNIIVD
+1365 V
-1378 LDKGA
+1378 
-1383 DANTTTDLSG
+1383 
-1393 ITVTNFTGDVEVS
+1393 TVA
-1406 LDGKDSVTL
+1406 K
-1415 SNGNDI
+1415 
-1421 VTFNSTSA
+1421 
-1429 DVANGTKV
+1429 
-1437 ASFAAANDKIA
+1437 
-1448 LAGELAGF
+1448 
-1456 SYGADSKITTAVTD
+1456 
-1470 TPSAI
+1470 
-1475 GDPLANYKTL
+1475 
-1485 IDNTIYSLTDAGATA
+1485 DAGATIAEFFAVPTGYTVTNASGTATIVGGTTAPKA
-1500 DTAAN
+1500 DVTIGTLGIGSGESAILAIAIDEAN
-1505 IAKYFTERTDG
+1505 TGFWLVNDTGDGSGGSSDG
-1516 KATTTTA
+1516 KITSDEVSLL
-1523 NQGVLYLAADTDVV
+1523 GVVDGLAVGD
-1537 LAIKGADATT
+1537 
-1547 TNLWLVQNDATATVA
+1547 VA
-1562 ADEITLIG
+1562 AGTF
-1570 VVGGLGVDAVAATVF
+1570 A
-1585 ESQASAGA
+1585 AGA

>member
-26 NIKFGAVEGEEFT
+26 TIKFGAVEGEEFT
-39 PWTAETVRD
+39 PWTADSVRD

-87 YVTAKANQLNSLN
+87 YVAAKANQLNSLN

-150 EFLAKK
+150 EFLTKK

-161 EMKFDNREDWDE
+161 EMKFDNREDWNE
-173 QAVLDYYQQHGINA
+173 QAVLDYYQQHGLNA

-387 NDSAAS
+387 NESAAS

-505 EREPDANPAQAI
+505 EEEPDANPAQAI

-591 NNEDLINGSV
+591 NNGDLINGSV

-612 TTDNNAIAKSST
+612 TTDNNAIATPST

-774 SWTKAS
+774 SWTGAS

-796 LTTQD
+796 LTTQA
-801 ARALVAN
+801 ARALVAD

-815 GMTAGEVYGDYFAPS
+815 GMTAGEVYGDSFAPS

-836 GVNYGNGGVTTFK
+836 GVNYGNGGETTFK
-849 GTLDTSE
+849 GPLDTSE
-856 DVTIKGNSA
+856 DVTINGDSA

-870 GAKIEFGGKNG
+870 GAVVNFGTKENE
-881 LNITNVGDLTINGG
+881 LNIKNVGSLTINGG

-954 QAGADININTNG
+954 QAGTGININTNG

-971 IGIVQPATGNVT
+971 IGIVQPTTGNVT
-983 VAAQGEGKDA
+983 VAAKGAGTDA
-993 VTLDKFEASKLEQ
+993 VTLGTFAASESRQ
-1006 TLTITLNDKAQDT
+1006 ELTITLNDKAQDT
-1019 VTVADGTDLTGWTTS
+1019 VSVADGTNLTGWKTS

-1043 GKANLGDLSGITDST
+1043 GKANLGDLSGIADST

-1070 DLTKSSLNITSGVD
+1070 DLTESSLNITSGVD
-1084 IADGATVKVGS
+1084 IADGKTLTVGQGFAPEGAITGDGTIEIASGNADWSDASITVANVNIDEGATLQADVTTFADRAISGDGTFIFGDNTAFAGVSAKFDEGFDHFAIADTKTLTFTGDEITGKSFDLSGPGSVVVDDADESAAGSINLGTIVLGTGDNALAGFEVNLGASDTVSLGTGAEEIVINGSDVNLNDFAVGS
-1095 GFAASS
+1095 DTIQLSGAYSAFGSEDWATAASAGDVS
-1101 VTGGTKNTGVL
+1101 LLSAGADTSGSATAQAFENGKLYVLDDFASLDAASQITAMFATAATLEVSTAATKDSAACNEELNAFADKYYLASGSDAMLLTGKEGAYKLWYIDDNNGSGVAESEITLVGTFN
-1112 EIAGGTADDPAA
+1112 TADDAA
-1124 LTGSISV
+1124 LT
-1131 QVQVDNGK
+1131 
-1139 FVSTKDLANFTGG
+1139 
-1152 IEGQEGATAAN
+1152 AAC
-1163 AGTVI
+1163 
-1168 VTGTSNAVVLSDL
+1168 
-1181 NVQVADG
+1181 
-1188 AVLSVAGNKFG
+1188 
-1199 VTDGFDPFALSGAG
+1199 FAAG
-1213 ALKITTTD
+1213 A
-1221 VTLNSTTPVIG
+1221 
-1232 TATLTIDDSITVS
+1232 
-1245 VAATDFATAITSDT
+1245 
-1259 IDGKGTLKFTG
+1259 
-1270 NGTAN
+1270 
-1275 IFSAGEDAA
+1275 
-1284 TFGDKLHIAVD
+1284 
-1295 TGATVNIGD
+1295 
-1304 VDALKTWVDQAAP
+1304 
-1317 NSISGAGTVQ
+1317 
-1327 FAGAADLSA
+1327 
-1336 FTNLP
+1336 
-1341 IANTATLST
+1341 
-1350 AGGDIT
+1350 
-1356 LGANIGGTP
+1356 
-1365 DFNLAGANNIIVD
+1365 
-1378 LDKGA
+1378 
-1383 DANTTTDLSG
+1383 
-1393 ITVTNFTGDVEVS
+1393 
-1406 LDGKDSVTL
+1406 
-1415 SNGNDI
+1415 
-1421 VTFNSTSA
+1421 
-1429 DVANGTKV
+1429 
-1437 ASFAAANDKIA
+1437 
-1448 LAGELAGF
+1448 
-1456 SYGADSKITTAVTD
+1456 
-1470 TPSAI
+1470 
-1475 GDPLANYKTL
+1475 
-1485 IDNTIYSLTDAGATA
+1485 
-1500 DTAAN
+1500 
-1505 IAKYFTERTDG
+1505 
-1516 KATTTTA
+1516 
-1523 NQGVLYLAADTDVV
+1523 
-1537 LAIKGADATT
+1537 
-1547 TNLWLVQNDATATVA
+1547 
-1562 ADEITLIG
+1562 
-1570 VVGGLGVDAVAATVF
+1570 
-1585 ESQASAGA
+1585 

>member
-48 FIAGVNN
+48 FMAGVNN

-87 YVTAKANQLNSLN
+87 YVTAKAAQLNSLN

-161 EMKFDNREDWDE
+161 EMQFDNREDWDE

-387 NDSAAS
+387 NESAAS

-505 EREPDANPAQAI
+505 EQEPDANPAQAI

-591 NNEDLINGSV
+591 NNVDLINGSV

-612 TTDNNAIAKSST
+612 TTDNNAIATPST

-815 GMTAGEVYGDYFAPS
+815 GMTAGEVYGDSFAPS

-836 GVNYGNGGVTTFK
+836 GVNYGNGGETTFK
-849 GTLDTSE
+849 GPLDTSE
-856 DVTIKGNSA
+856 DVTINGDSA

-870 GAKIEFGGKNG
+870 GAFVNFGTGKND
-881 LNITNVGDLTINGG
+881 LNITNVGSLKINGG
-895 SDTNSITGTP
+895 SDTNTITGTP

-919 TAADTINLTGISAT
+919 TAADTINLTDIKAT

-983 VAAQGEGKDA
+983 VTAEGADKDA
-993 VTLDKFEASKLEQ
+993 VTLGTFAASDSKQE
-1006 TLTITLNDKAQDT
+1006 LTITLNDKTQDT

-1058 ISGGTLQLSGDL
+1058 ISGPGTLQLSGDL

-1084 IADGATVKVGS
+1084 IAASKTLTVGQGFAPEGAITGDGTIEIASGNADWSGASITVANVMIDEGATLQATLTKLAAGAISGDGTFIFDDTTKFADVSAKFGEGFDHFAIADTETLTFTGDEITGKSFDLSGPGSVVVEDAGESAAGSINLGTIVLGTGDNALAGFEVNLGASDTVSLGTGAEEIVINGSDVNLNDFAVGSDTIQLSGSYSAFGSEDWATAASAGDVSLLSAGADTSGSATAQAFEDGKLYVLDDFASLDAASQITAMFASAGTLEVSTAANKDSNACNEELNAFADKYFLASDSDAMLLTGKDGAYKLWYIDNSSTAGVVENEITLVGT
-1095 GFAASS
+1095 F
-1101 VTGGTKNTGVL
+1101 N
-1112 EIAGGTADDPAA
+1112 TADDAA
-1124 LTGSISV
+1124 LT
-1131 QVQVDNGK
+1131 
-1139 FVSTKDLANFTGG
+1139 
-1152 IEGQEGATAAN
+1152 AAC
-1163 AGTVI
+1163 
-1168 VTGTSNAVVLSDL
+1168 
-1181 NVQVADG
+1181 
-1188 AVLSVAGNKFG
+1188 
-1199 VTDGFDPFALSGAG
+1199 FAAG
-1213 ALKITTTD
+1213 A
-1221 VTLNSTTPVIG
+1221 
-1232 TATLTIDDSITVS
+1232 
-1245 VAATDFATAITSDT
+1245 
-1259 IDGKGTLKFTG
+1259 
-1270 NGTAN
+1270 
-1275 IFSAGEDAA
+1275 
-1284 TFGDKLHIAVD
+1284 
-1295 TGATVNIGD
+1295 
-1304 VDALKTWVDQAAP
+1304 
-1317 NSISGAGTVQ
+1317 
-1327 FAGAADLSA
+1327 
-1336 FTNLP
+1336 
-1341 IANTATLST
+1341 
-1350 AGGDIT
+1350 
-1356 LGANIGGTP
+1356 
-1365 DFNLAGANNIIVD
+1365 
-1378 LDKGA
+1378 
-1383 DANTTTDLSG
+1383 
-1393 ITVTNFTGDVEVS
+1393 
-1406 LDGKDSVTL
+1406 
-1415 SNGNDI
+1415 
-1421 VTFNSTSA
+1421 
-1429 DVANGTKV
+1429 
-1437 ASFAAANDKIA
+1437 
-1448 LAGELAGF
+1448 
-1456 SYGADSKITTAVTD
+1456 
-1470 TPSAI
+1470 
-1475 GDPLANYKTL
+1475 
-1485 IDNTIYSLTDAGATA
+1485 
-1500 DTAAN
+1500 
-1505 IAKYFTERTDG
+1505 
-1516 KATTTTA
+1516 
-1523 NQGVLYLAADTDVV
+1523 
-1537 LAIKGADATT
+1537 
-1547 TNLWLVQNDATATVA
+1547 
-1562 ADEITLIG
+1562 
-1570 VVGGLGVDAVAATVF
+1570 
-1585 ESQASAGA
+1585 

>member
-26 NIKFGAVEGEEFT
+26 TIKFGAVEGEEFT

-48 FIAGVNN
+48 FMAGVNN

-87 YVTAKANQLNSLN
+87 YVTAKAAQLNSLN

-161 EMKFDNREDWDE
+161 EMKFDNREDWNE

-387 NDSAAS
+387 NESAAS

-398 DGMNNLVLKGD
+398 GGMNNLVLKGD
-409 AVYNIRTMTLT
+409 AVYNIRTMTRT

-505 EREPDANPAQAI
+505 EEEPDANPAQAI

-546 DEARPIYFTNYK
+546 KEARPIYFTNYK

-591 NNEDLINGSV
+591 NNGDLINGSV

-612 TTDNNAIAKSST
+612 TTDNNAIATPST
-624 PFQAEVYAAK
+624 PFHAKVYAAK

-815 GMTAGEVYGDYFAPS
+815 GMTAGEVYGDSFAPS

-836 GVNYGNGGVTTFK
+836 GENYGNGGVTTFK

-856 DVTIKGNSA
+856 DVTINGNSA

-895 SDTNSITGTP
+895 SDTNTITGTP
-905 TNITGDFIVNDAKG
+905 TNINGNFIVNDAKG
-919 TAADTINLTGISAT
+919 TAADTIDLTGISAT
-933 GKVEIIAPEAGM
+933 GAVNIQAPEAGAT
-945 KNAFTATVA
+945 KFDVSVANAASATLNAGNTANATMSVAGVDGGVSLTAGDNGSTMSVTATSEV
-954 QAGADININTNG
+954 QPDSISMKAGA
-966 AASST
+966 
-971 IGIVQPATGNVT
+971 GN
-983 VAAQGEGKDA
+983 
-993 VTLDKFEASKLEQ
+993 
-1006 TLTITLNDKAQDT
+1006 DT
-1019 VTVADGTDLTGWTTS
+1019 VTLTGIEAAGEGTNPVLSVDLGDGKNSLTVSDGTNLTGWKTS
-1034 ITGAAITLA
+1034 ITGANITLA
-1043 GKANLGDLSGITDST
+1043 GKANLGDLSDITDST

-1084 IADGATVKVGS
+1084 IADGKTLTVGQGFAPEGAITGDGTIEIASGNADWSGASITVANVMIDEGATLQANLTKLAAGAISGDGTFIFDDTTKFADVSAKFGEGFDHFAIADTKTLTFTGDEITGKSFDLSGPGSVVVDDADESAAGSINLGTIVLGTGDNALAGFEVNLGASDTVSLGTGAEEIVINGSDVNLNDFAVGS
-1095 GFAASS
+1095 DTIQLSGDYSAFGSEDWATAASAGDVS
-1101 VTGGTKNTGVL
+1101 LLSAGADTSGSATAQAFENGKLYVLDDFASLDAASQITAMFASAGTLEVSTAANKDSDACNEELNAFADKYFLASDSDAMLLTGKDGAYKLWYIDNSSTAGVVENEITLVGTFN
-1112 EIAGGTADDPAA
+1112 TADDAA
-1124 LTGSISV
+1124 LT
-1131 QVQVDNGK
+1131 
-1139 FVSTKDLANFTGG
+1139 
-1152 IEGQEGATAAN
+1152 AAC
-1163 AGTVI
+1163 
-1168 VTGTSNAVVLSDL
+1168 
-1181 NVQVADG
+1181 
-1188 AVLSVAGNKFG
+1188 
-1199 VTDGFDPFALSGAG
+1199 FAAG
-1213 ALKITTTD
+1213 A
-1221 VTLNSTTPVIG
+1221 
-1232 TATLTIDDSITVS
+1232 
-1245 VAATDFATAITSDT
+1245 
-1259 IDGKGTLKFTG
+1259 
-1270 NGTAN
+1270 
-1275 IFSAGEDAA
+1275 
-1284 TFGDKLHIAVD
+1284 
-1295 TGATVNIGD
+1295 
-1304 VDALKTWVDQAAP
+1304 
-1317 NSISGAGTVQ
+1317 
-1327 FAGAADLSA
+1327 
-1336 FTNLP
+1336 
-1341 IANTATLST
+1341 
-1350 AGGDIT
+1350 
-1356 LGANIGGTP
+1356 
-1365 DFNLAGANNIIVD
+1365 
-1378 LDKGA
+1378 
-1383 DANTTTDLSG
+1383 
-1393 ITVTNFTGDVEVS
+1393 
-1406 LDGKDSVTL
+1406 
-1415 SNGNDI
+1415 
-1421 VTFNSTSA
+1421 
-1429 DVANGTKV
+1429 
-1437 ASFAAANDKIA
+1437 
-1448 LAGELAGF
+1448 
-1456 SYGADSKITTAVTD
+1456 
-1470 TPSAI
+1470 
-1475 GDPLANYKTL
+1475 
-1485 IDNTIYSLTDAGATA
+1485 
-1500 DTAAN
+1500 
-1505 IAKYFTERTDG
+1505 
-1516 KATTTTA
+1516 
-1523 NQGVLYLAADTDVV
+1523 
-1537 LAIKGADATT
+1537 
-1547 TNLWLVQNDATATVA
+1547 
-1562 ADEITLIG
+1562 
-1570 VVGGLGVDAVAATVF
+1570 
-1585 ESQASAGA
+1585 

>member
-1 MPEGLT
+1 MPLDIAMPT
-7 VPAWY
+7 WY
-12 NDNNYINEKVNECN
+12 NDDSYINEKVDECN
-26 NIKFGAVEGEEFT
+26 TIKFGAVEGEEFT
-39 PWTAETVRD
+39 PWTADSVRD
-48 FIAGVNN
+48 FMAGVNN

-87 YVTAKANQLNSLN
+87 YVAAKANQLNSLN

-150 EFLAKK
+150 EFLTKK

-173 QAVLDYYQQHGINA
+173 QAVLDYYQQHGLNA

-387 NDSAAS
+387 NESAAS

-505 EREPDANPAQAI
+505 EEEPNANPAQAI

-546 DEARPIYFTNYK
+546 DKARPIYFTNYK

-591 NNEDLINGSV
+591 NNGDLINGSV

-612 TTDNNAIAKSST
+612 TTDNNAIATPST

-740 LTLTVNPEG
+740 LTLTVDPNG

-774 SWTKAS
+774 SWDKAS

-815 GMTAGEVYGDYFAPS
+815 GMTAGEVYGDSFAPS
-830 DAEIEP
+830 DAEIGP
-836 GVNYGNGGVTTFK
+836 GVNYGNGGETTFK
-849 GTLDTSE
+849 GPLDTSE
-856 DVTIKGNSA
+856 DVTINGDSA

-870 GAKIEFGGKNG
+870 GAFVNFGTGKDD
-881 LNITNVGDLTINGG
+881 LNIKNVGSLTINGG

-905 TNITGDFIVNDAKG
+905 TNITGDFIVNDVKG
-919 TAADTINLTGISAT
+919 TADDTINLTGISAT
-933 GKVEIIAPEAGM
+933 GAVNIQAPEAGVT
-945 KNAFTATVA
+945 KFDVSVANAASATLNAGNTANATMSVAGVDGGVSLTAGDNGSTMSVTATSKV
-954 QAGADININTNG
+954 QPDSISMKAGA
-966 AASST
+966 
-971 IGIVQPATGNVT
+971 GN
-983 VAAQGEGKDA
+983 
-993 VTLDKFEASKLEQ
+993 
-1006 TLTITLNDKAQDT
+1006 DT
-1019 VTVADGTDLTGWTTS
+1019 VTLTGIKAADEGTNPVLSVDLGDGKNSLTVSDGTDLTGWKTS
-1034 ITGAAITLA
+1034 ITGANITLA

-1084 IADGATVKVGS
+1084 IADGKTLTVGQGFAPEGAITGDGTLAVAGGTAEATVDLSAVKVAADVALVINEGATVQVGANFGDASKAVGS
-1095 GFAASS
+1095 KAISGDGTLEFKADATAFEIGSTISTNIKVDEGATLTLGGGWDGSYAKVISGPGAVQNGDGKAWDLIGDNALGFIGDNLTLNV
-1101 VTGGTKNTGVL
+1101 VTGGTGIKLGEVEATNVF
-1112 EIAGGTADDPAA
+1112 
-1124 LTGSISV
+1124 
-1131 QVQVDNGK
+1131 K
-1139 FVSTKDLANFTGG
+1139 VSGDGNV
-1152 IEGQEGATAAN
+1152 
-1163 AGTVI
+1163 TV
-1168 VTGTSNAVVLSDL
+1168 
-1181 NVQVADG
+1181 
-1188 AVLSVAGNKFG
+1188 
-1199 VTDGFDPFALSGAG
+1199 
-1213 ALKITTTD
+1213 
-1221 VTLNSTTPVIG
+1221 
-1232 TATLTIDDSITVS
+1232 
-1245 VAATDFATAITSDT
+1245 
-1259 IDGKGTLKFTG
+1259 
-1270 NGTAN
+1270 
-1275 IFSAGEDAA
+1275 
-1284 TFGDKLHIAVD
+1284 
-1295 TGATVNIGD
+1295 
-1304 VDALKTWVDQAAP
+1304 
-1317 NSISGAGTVQ
+1317 
-1327 FAGAADLSA
+1327 
-1336 FTNLP
+1336 
-1341 IANTATLST
+1341 
-1350 AGGDIT
+1350 
-1356 LGANIGGTP
+1356 
-1365 DFNLAGANNIIVD
+1365 
-1378 LDKGA
+1378 
-1383 DANTTTDLSG
+1383 DLSG
-1393 ITVTNFTGDVEVS
+1393 GTGETANLTGITANTSSSFTGTFNVS
-1406 LDGKDSVTL
+1406 MDQKDSVTL
-1415 SNGNDI
+1415 SDNAAEVITIAGSDL
-1421 VTFNSTSA
+1421 TGFDSA
-1429 DVANGTKV
+1429 DDALTVYGFGTGDTVK
-1437 ASFAAANDKIA
+1437 
-1448 LAGELAGF
+1448 LAGALTGIAF
-1456 SYGADSKITTAVTD
+1456 DSTKGAA
-1470 TPSAI
+1470 
-1475 GDPLANYKTL
+1475 
-1485 IDNTIYSLTDAGATA
+1485 
-1500 DTAAN
+1500 
-1505 IAKYFTERTDG
+1505 
-1516 KATTTTA
+1516 
-1523 NQGVLYLAADTDVV
+1523 
-1537 LAIKGADATT
+1537 ADATT
-1547 TNLWLVQNDATATVA
+1547 PVTVVDDKIYVLTGFEGDVTTTTLGDIFGNAKAFKYASSDADIVLAVAGDDSTSLYSVATSTSAVTDVQLIGIFNGMNVTVA
-1562 ADEITLIG
+1562 
-1570 VVGGLGVDAVAATVF
+1570 DAGNIFV
-1585 ESQASAGA
+1585 S

>member
-48 FIAGVNN
+48 FMAGVNN

-87 YVTAKANQLNSLN
+87 YVTAKAAQLNSLN

-150 EFLAKK
+150 EFLTKK

-161 EMKFDNREDWDE
+161 EMKFDNREDWNE
-173 QAVLDYYQQHGINA
+173 QAVLDYYQQHGLNA

-300 DTPFTWNAEGTTG
+300 DTPFTWNAGGTTG

-387 NDSAAS
+387 NESAAS

-505 EREPDANPAQAI
+505 EQEPDANPAQAI

-591 NNEDLINGSV
+591 NNGDLINGSV

-612 TTDNNAIAKSST
+612 TTDNNAIATPST

-815 GMTAGEVYGDYFAPS
+815 GMTAGEVYGDSFAPS

-836 GVNYGNGGVTTFK
+836 GVNYGNGGETTFK
-849 GTLDTSE
+849 GPLDTSE
-856 DVTIKGNSA
+856 DVTINGDSA

-870 GAKIEFGGKNG
+870 GAFVNFGTGKND
-881 LNITNVGDLTINGG
+881 LNITNVGSLKINGG
-895 SDTNSITGTP
+895 SDTNTITGTP

-919 TAADTINLTGISAT
+919 TAADTINLTDIKAT

-971 IGIVQPATGNVT
+971 IGIVQPNAGNVT

-993 VTLDKFEASKLEQ
+993 VTLGTFAASVSKQE
-1006 TLTITLNDKAQDT
+1006 LTITLNDKAQDT
-1019 VTVADGTDLTGWTTS
+1019 VSVADGTDLTGWTTS

-1043 GKANLGDLSGITDST
+1043 GKANLGDLSGIADST

-1070 DLTKSSLNITSGVD
+1070 DLTESSLNITSGVD
-1084 IADGATVKVGS
+1084 IADGKTLTVGQGFAPEGAITGDGTIEIASGNADWSGASITVANVMIDEGATLQANLTKLADGAISGDGTFIFDDTTKFADVSAKFGEGFDHFAIADTKTLTFTGDEITGKSFDLSGPGSVVVEDAGESAAGSINLGTIVLGTGDNALAGFEVNLGASDTVSLGTGAEEIVINGSDVNLNDFAVGS
-1095 GFAASS
+1095 DTIQLSGAYSAFGSEDWATAASAGDVS
-1101 VTGGTKNTGVL
+1101 LLSAGADSSGSATAQAFENGKLYVLDDFASLDAASQITAMFASAGTLEVSTAANKDSDACNEELNAFADKYFLASGSDAMLLTGKDGAYKLWYIDNSSAAGVVENEITLVGTFN
-1112 EIAGGTADDPAA
+1112 TADDAA
-1124 LTGSISV
+1124 LT
-1131 QVQVDNGK
+1131 
-1139 FVSTKDLANFTGG
+1139 
-1152 IEGQEGATAAN
+1152 AAC
-1163 AGTVI
+1163 
-1168 VTGTSNAVVLSDL
+1168 
-1181 NVQVADG
+1181 
-1188 AVLSVAGNKFG
+1188 
-1199 VTDGFDPFALSGAG
+1199 FAAG
-1213 ALKITTTD
+1213 A
-1221 VTLNSTTPVIG
+1221 
-1232 TATLTIDDSITVS
+1232 
-1245 VAATDFATAITSDT
+1245 
-1259 IDGKGTLKFTG
+1259 
-1270 NGTAN
+1270 
-1275 IFSAGEDAA
+1275 
-1284 TFGDKLHIAVD
+1284 
-1295 TGATVNIGD
+1295 
-1304 VDALKTWVDQAAP
+1304 
-1317 NSISGAGTVQ
+1317 
-1327 FAGAADLSA
+1327 
-1336 FTNLP
+1336 
-1341 IANTATLST
+1341 
-1350 AGGDIT
+1350 
-1356 LGANIGGTP
+1356 
-1365 DFNLAGANNIIVD
+1365 
-1378 LDKGA
+1378 
-1383 DANTTTDLSG
+1383 
-1393 ITVTNFTGDVEVS
+1393 
-1406 LDGKDSVTL
+1406 
-1415 SNGNDI
+1415 
-1421 VTFNSTSA
+1421 
-1429 DVANGTKV
+1429 
-1437 ASFAAANDKIA
+1437 
-1448 LAGELAGF
+1448 
-1456 SYGADSKITTAVTD
+1456 
-1470 TPSAI
+1470 
-1475 GDPLANYKTL
+1475 
-1485 IDNTIYSLTDAGATA
+1485 
-1500 DTAAN
+1500 
-1505 IAKYFTERTDG
+1505 
-1516 KATTTTA
+1516 
-1523 NQGVLYLAADTDVV
+1523 
-1537 LAIKGADATT
+1537 
-1547 TNLWLVQNDATATVA
+1547 
-1562 ADEITLIG
+1562 
-1570 VVGGLGVDAVAATVF
+1570 
-1585 ESQASAGA
+1585 

>member
-1 MPEGLT
+1 MPLDIA
-7 VPAWY
+7 VPTWY
-12 NDNNYINEKVNECN
+12 NDDSYINEKVDECN
-26 NIKFGAVEGEEFT
+26 TIKFGAVEGEEFT
-39 PWTAETVRD
+39 PWTADSVRD
-48 FIAGVNN
+48 FMAGVNN

-87 YVTAKANQLNSLN
+87 YVAAKANQLNSLN

-150 EFLAKK
+150 EFLTKK

-161 EMKFDNREDWDE
+161 EMKFDNREDWNE
-173 QAVLDYYQQHGINA
+173 QAVLDYYQQHGLNA

-300 DTPFTWNAEGTTG
+300 DTPFTWNAGGTTG

-387 NDSAAS
+387 NESAAS

-505 EREPDANPAQAI
+505 EEEPDANPAQAI

-591 NNEDLINGSV
+591 NNGDLINGSV

-612 TTDNNAIAKSST
+612 TTDNNAIAMPST

-815 GMTAGEVYGDYFAPS
+815 GMTAGEVYGDSFAPS

-836 GVNYGNGGVTTFK
+836 GVNYGNGGETTFK
-849 GTLDTSE
+849 GPLDTSE
-856 DVTIKGNSA
+856 DVTINGDSA

-870 GAKIEFGGKNG
+870 GAFVNFGTGKND
-881 LNITNVGDLTINGG
+881 LNITNVGSLKINGG
-895 SDTNSITGTP
+895 SDTNTITGTP

-919 TAADTINLTGISAT
+919 TAADTINLTDIKAT

-971 IGIVQPATGNVT
+971 IGIVQPNAGNVT

-993 VTLDKFEASKLEQ
+993 VTLGTFAASVSKQE
-1006 TLTITLNDKAQDT
+1006 LTITLNDKAQDT
-1019 VTVADGTDLTGWTTS
+1019 VSVADGTDLTGWTTS

-1043 GKANLGDLSGITDST
+1043 GKANLGDLSGIADST

-1070 DLTKSSLNITSGVD
+1070 DLTESSLNITSGVD
-1084 IADGATVKVGS
+1084 IADGKTLTVGQGFAPEGAITGDGTLAVDGGTAEAPVDLSAVKVAADVALVINEGATVQVGANFGDASKAVGS
-1095 GFAASS
+1095 KAISGDGTLEFKADATAFETGSTISTNIKVDEGATLKLGVGWDGSYAKVISGPGAVQNGDGKAWDLIGDNALGFIGDNLTLNV
-1101 VTGGTKNTGVL
+1101 VTGGTGIKLGEVEATNVF
-1112 EIAGGTADDPAA
+1112 
-1124 LTGSISV
+1124 
-1131 QVQVDNGK
+1131 K
-1139 FVSTKDLANFTGG
+1139 VSGDGNV
-1152 IEGQEGATAAN
+1152 
-1163 AGTVI
+1163 TV
-1168 VTGTSNAVVLSDL
+1168 
-1181 NVQVADG
+1181 
-1188 AVLSVAGNKFG
+1188 
-1199 VTDGFDPFALSGAG
+1199 
-1213 ALKITTTD
+1213 
-1221 VTLNSTTPVIG
+1221 
-1232 TATLTIDDSITVS
+1232 
-1245 VAATDFATAITSDT
+1245 
-1259 IDGKGTLKFTG
+1259 
-1270 NGTAN
+1270 
-1275 IFSAGEDAA
+1275 
-1284 TFGDKLHIAVD
+1284 
-1295 TGATVNIGD
+1295 
-1304 VDALKTWVDQAAP
+1304 
-1317 NSISGAGTVQ
+1317 
-1327 FAGAADLSA
+1327 
-1336 FTNLP
+1336 
-1341 IANTATLST
+1341 
-1350 AGGDIT
+1350 
-1356 LGANIGGTP
+1356 
-1365 DFNLAGANNIIVD
+1365 
-1378 LDKGA
+1378 
-1383 DANTTTDLSG
+1383 DLSG
-1393 ITVTNFTGDVEVS
+1393 GTGETANLTGITANTSSSFTGTFNVS
-1406 LDGKDSVTL
+1406 MDQKDSVTL
-1415 SNGNDI
+1415 SDNAAEVITIAGSDLTGFDSADDALTVYGFGTGDTVKLAGALTGIAFDSTKGAAADAKTPVTVVDDKIYVLTGFEGDVTTTTLGDIFGNAKAFKYASSAADI
-1421 VTFNSTSA
+1421 VLAVAGDDSTSLYSVATSTSA
-1429 DVANGTKV
+1429 
-1437 ASFAAANDKIA
+1437 
-1448 LAGELAGF
+1448 
-1456 SYGADSKITTAVTD
+1456 VTD
-1470 TPSAI
+1470 VQLI
-1475 GDPLANYKTL
+1475 GTFNGMNVTVA
-1485 IDNTIYSLTDAGATA
+1485 DAG
-1500 DTAAN
+1500 N
-1505 IAKYFTERTDG
+1505 IF
-1516 KATTTTA
+1516 
-1523 NQGVLYLAADTDVV
+1523 V
-1537 LAIKGADATT
+1537 
-1547 TNLWLVQNDATATVA
+1547 
-1562 ADEITLIG
+1562 
-1570 VVGGLGVDAVAATVF
+1570 
-1585 ESQASAGA
+1585 S